1 MAAIGDM
8 RSSNLLSQLGIE
20 VGKLGRDVNAAAAAM
35 PAMLQSLQGLFG
47 AAVAGAVPNPLANPG
62 TAGKV
67 KQTLTRLAFVSVLQE
82 AMDKASKNQNF
93 NLETAINDMWVHLD
107 AVRKMAGTTS
117 LAESDTA
124 SLRLQQLMQKRAELF
139 SLISV
144 ALKNQH
150 DAQMSVIR
158 NFR

>member
-8 RSSNLLSQLGIE
+8 RSSNFLSQLGIE
-20 VGKLGRDVNAAAAAM
+20 VGKLGHDVNAAA
-35 PAMLQSLQGLFG
+35 G
-47 AAVAGAVPNPLANPG
+47 AFPNPFANPG

-107 AVRKMAGTTS
+107 SVRKMAGATS
-117 LAESDTA
+117 LAESDAA
-124 SLRLQQLMQKRAELF
+124 SLRLQQAMQKRAELI
-139 SLISV
+139 SLISE

-150 DAQMSVIR
+150 EAQMSVIR